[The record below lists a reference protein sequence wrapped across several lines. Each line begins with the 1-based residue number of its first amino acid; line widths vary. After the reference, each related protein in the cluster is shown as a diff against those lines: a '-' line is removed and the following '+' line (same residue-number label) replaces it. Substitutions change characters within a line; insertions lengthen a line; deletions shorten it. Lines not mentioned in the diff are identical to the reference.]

1 MSEVTLQ
8 ATIRQEP
15 GKGTKAMRR
24 DGNIPGIFYGHGLKN
39 IAVTVS
45 EKTLRPLYATT
56 ATHIVSLRLDDGSQ
70 HPCILKDISFDPVS
84 ERPLHFDL
92 FGLNPDEKLT
102 IDVPVKLTGG
112 TPQGVREGGILQHV
126 LHKVKVSCFPQD
138 IPEQFLVDVAMLE
151 INTAIHVSD
160 LEKGNV
166 EIMEDLRA
174 TVVAVIPP
182 VVEKEPEPTEE
193 LITEEG
199 AEEPEV
205 IGKGKKDDDE
215 DEKEGDE

>member
-8 ATIRQEP
+8 ATIRKEP

-39 IAVTVS
+39 IAVSVS

-56 ATHIVSLRLDDGSQ
+56 ATHIISLKLDDGSQ
-70 HPCILKDISFDPVS
+70 HPCVLKAISFDPVS

-92 FGLNPDEKLT
+92 FGLNPEEKLT

-126 LHKVKVSCFPQD
+126 LHKVKVSCLPQD
-138 IPEQFLVDVAMLE
+138 IPEQFPVDVSTLAM
-151 INTAIHVSD
+151 NSAIHVGD
-160 LEKGNV
+160 LIRGNI
-166 EIMEDLRA
+166 EILEDPRA

-182 VVEKEPEPTEE
+182 VVEKEPEVTEE
-193 LITEEG
+193 VVAEEG
-199 AEEPEV
+199 AAEPEV
-205 IGKGKKDDDE
+205 IGKGKKDDD
-215 DEKEGDE
+215 DEKEGDA